1 MTFKCSYCQRTFSRR
16 SSYTR
21 HNNKC
26 MLTAELIDESS
37 ESESPNILSINNS
50 NKYPETFDNIECS
63 DSNVS
68 LIRIFNY

>member
-1 MTFKCSYCQRTFSRR
+1 MTFKCSFCQHTFFRR

-26 MLTAELIDESS
+26 MLIAELIDKSS
-37 ESESPNILSINNS
+37 ESENPNILSIDNS
-50 NKYPETFDNIECS
+50 DKYLEVFDNIEYS